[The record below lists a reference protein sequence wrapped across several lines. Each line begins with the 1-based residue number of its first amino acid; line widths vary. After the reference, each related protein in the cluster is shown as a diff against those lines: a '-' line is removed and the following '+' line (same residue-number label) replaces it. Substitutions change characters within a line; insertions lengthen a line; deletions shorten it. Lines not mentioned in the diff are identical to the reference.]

1 VQPSGITLSEVVAR
15 RRRRLRRHEHDGPF
29 FCMLLAGRYEEK
41 AAGRALRYAAGGI
54 AFHPAGLVHADDL
67 AGGSRLFGIELGA
80 GYAARLADLG
90 SSFGLRLEGPQSEL
104 RWLAARVRREWARG
118 EPCATL
124 AVEGLV
130 LEMLAAVARGEARRR
145 PECPRWVDRALE
157 IVRAEFARPLTVTS
171 LAAEVGVEPARLARA
186 FRRFHG
192 RSIGAAVRR
201 LRVEA
206 ACERLREWDV
216 PLTDVAAETGFAD
229 QSHLTRVFKRLTGS
243 TPGAYRA
250 SLRG

>member
-1 VQPSGITLSEVVAR
+1 MQPSGITLSDVVVR
-15 RRRRLRRHEHDGPF
+15 RRRRLPRHEHGGPF
-29 FCMLLAGRYEEK
+29 FCMLLAGQYEEK

-104 RWLAARVRREWARG
+104 RWLAARVRREWTRG
-118 EPCATL
+118 EPCAAL
-124 AVEGLV
+124 VVEGLV
-130 LEMLAAVARGEARRR
+130 LEMLAAVARGDARRR
-145 PECPRWVDRALE
+145 SECPRWVDRALE

-206 ACERLREWDV
+206 ACERLRDADV
-216 PLTDVAAETGFAD
+216 PLTDVAAATGFAD

-243 TPGAYRA
+243 SPGAYRA